1 MSLLQLVHPTMVLTI
16 HPAAYWKRSTTVC
29 LLIKLSFKLCQDFHR
44 TPSLEISVE
53 QQRET
58 KRFDKSIKRENPG
71 KIKHNEYP
79 KFSSVVFLGMLF
91 AIQNYVQNHLK
102 MIGRSDRTV
111 PVPAKVTDSPTSP
124 YGAHHQFS
132 RTWIKLHR
140 RLSTNQALFQTVLKF
155 PSNSF
160 CGSLWNSSKTSGS
173 DKSTWVEIL
182 EKINKNEN
190 SKFSSVVFL
199 GMLFA
204 IQNYVQ
210 NHLKMIG
217 RSDRTVWKNSIK

>member
-1 MSLLQLVHPTMVLTI
+1 M
-16 HPAAYWKRSTTVC
+16 
-29 LLIKLSFKLCQDFHR
+29 
-44 TPSLEISVE
+44 
-53 QQRET
+53 
-58 KRFDKSIKRENPG
+58 N
-71 KIKHNEYP
+71 P
-79 KFSSVVFLGMLF
+79 KFSSTATSTIPSSINNTKQIEHSTLGWLYWRFLL
-91 AIQNYVQNHLK
+91 
-102 MIGRSDRTV
+102 
-111 PVPAKVTDSPTSP
+111 PTNVAASTRSP
-124 YGAHHQFS
+124 YYGPHHPSS
-132 RTWIKLHR
+132 RVLEKIHHS
-140 RLSTNQALFQTVLKF
+140 LSSNKAFFQAMSRF

-160 CGSLWNSSKTSGS
+160 SGDLCGAAKTSGS

-217 RSDRTVWKNSIK
+217 RSDRTVWKNSIKWKLVAGEGCANLTFNQLNNNRYI